1 MHCLN
6 ELILYDKIQSIK
18 TLGMIAVI
26 SNSSSL
32 SYIYIKLKLM
42 KKTIF
47 ILGLMAFAFVSCEK
61 SETISSTNSTEP
73 TERVGVGQEGVIDD
87 ESNPNVVQLAAKN
100 PDLSTLVTAV
110 NSAGLATSLSNAGP
124 FTVFAP
130 LNSAFDKLPAGTVDG
145 LLKPEKTDELSDILG
160 YHTYV
165 GVIKEDQMSD
175 GQSLGM
181 VNGKN
186 IKITLVDGKPVINGK
201 AKIVAVVPA
210 SNGIV
215 YAIDE
220 VLLPE

>member
-1 MHCLN
+1 MKLV
-6 ELILYDKIQSIK
+6 K
-18 TLGMIAVI
+18 TIGAFALLGVIAT
-26 SNSSSL
+26 SCGE
-32 SYIYIKLKLM
+32 
-42 KKTIF
+42 KKTAESTD
-47 ILGLMAFAFVSCEK
+47 MADTTTVVVDTMAVA
-61 SETISSTNSTEP
+61 ETPNI
-73 TERVGVGQEGVIDD
+73 VGVASGNADF
-87 ESNPNVVQLAAKN
+87 
-100 PDLSTLVTAV
+100 STLVTAV
-110 NSAGLATSLSNAGP
+110 KAAGLVETLSGDGP

-130 LNSAFDKLPAGTVDG
+130 NNAAFDKLPAGTVDD
-145 LLKPEKTDELSDILG
+145 LLKPEKADALSDILG

-165 GVIKEDQMSD
+165 GVIKEENMTD

-186 IKITLVDGKPVINGK
+186 IKITMVDGKPVINGK

>member
-1 MHCLN
+1 
-6 ELILYDKIQSIK
+6 
-18 TLGMIAVI
+18 
-26 SNSSSL
+26 
-32 SYIYIKLKLM
+32 M
-42 KKTIF
+42 KKS
-47 ILGLMAFAFVSCEK
+47 ILFMGIIGFALISCKK
-61 SETISSTNSTEP
+61 SETSATSDISNTTEQ
-73 TERVGVGQEGVIDD
+73 VGVGQEGVVDE

-110 NSAGLATSLSNAGP
+110 KAAGLATSLSNAGP

-145 LLKPEKTDELSDILG
+145 LLKPDKADALSDILG

-165 GVIKEDQMSD
+165 GVIKEENMSD

-186 IKITLVDGKPVINGK
+186 LKITIVDGKPVINGK

>member
-1 MHCLN
+1 MKKPV
-6 ELILYDKIQSIK
+6 LIL
-18 TLGMIAVI
+18 GA
-26 SNSSSL
+26 
-32 SYIYIKLKLM
+32 LM
-42 KKTIF
+42 F
-47 ILGLMAFAFVSCEK
+47 FFVSCEK
-61 SETISSTNSTEP
+61 TETVSDATTTNTTEAISH
-73 TERVGVGQEGVIDD
+73 GQDGIQDD
-87 ESNPNVVQLAAKN
+87 ESNPNIVQLAVKN

-110 NSAGLATSLSNAGP
+110 KAANLVAPLSSTGP

-130 LNSAFDKLPAGTVDG
+130 LNSAFDKLPAGTVEG
-145 LLKPEKTDELSDILG
+145 LLEADKADDLSDILS

-186 IKITLVDGKPVINGK
+186 ITITMVDGKPVINGK
-201 AKIVAVVPA
+201 AKIVATVPA

-220 VLLPE
+220 VLLPAK

>member
-1 MHCLN
+1 
-6 ELILYDKIQSIK
+6 
-18 TLGMIAVI
+18 
-26 SNSSSL
+26 
-32 SYIYIKLKLM
+32 M
-42 KKTIF
+42 KKTIL
-47 ILGLMAFAFVSCEK
+47 ILGALVFVLNSCAK
-61 SETISSTNSTEP
+61 SEVAPVGSASTTEN
-73 TERVGVGQEGVIDD
+73 VGAGQEGVVD
-87 ESNPNVVQLAAKN
+87 EDSNPTVVQLAMKN
-100 PDLSTLVTAV
+100 PDLSTLAKAV
-110 NSAGLATSLSNAGP
+110 QTAGLATALSNTGP

-130 LNSAFDKLPAGTVDG
+130 LNSAFDKLPAGTVEG
-145 LLKPEKTDELSDILG
+145 LLKPDKADQLDDILS

-175 GQSLGM
+175 GQSLNM

-186 IKITLVDGKPVINGK
+186 IKITMVYGKPVINGK